1 MVDVFGVDPIA
12 GIVLIKRQHVEDA
25 ILVSA
30 VPAVSVLSF

>member
-1 MVDVFGVDPIA
+1 MVGSYSV
-12 GIVLIKRQHVEDA
+12 VLIKRQHVEDA